1 MKRILITG
9 GAGDWAQSFKQNFAD
24 KFEIFTPSRQELDVT
39 NESSVIDYFEQQ
51 SKSFDVV
58 INNAGTIHPK
68 RILESDST
76 AWVNDINVNLVG
88 TFYVSKAAL
97 NSNANTQL
105 IHMSSTAGF
114 NAYKDW
120 SSYCASKAGVI
131 TLSKSLAADGFNSVC
146 LCPGAID
153 TKFRDKFDIANNN
166 VMTCEH
172 LSEFVLQVLNGDFD
186 SGDVLF
192 IRANEFVLNP

>member
-9 GAGDWAQSFKQNFAD
+9 GAGDWAQSFKVQHGEEFD
-24 KFEIFTPSRQELDVT
+24 IHTPGRNELDVT
-39 NESSVIDYFEQQ
+39 NETSVIAYFNGQ
-51 SKSFDVV
+51 SQPFDVV

-68 RILESDST
+68 RILESDSA
-76 AWVNDINVNLVG
+76 AWINDINVNLVG
-88 TFYVSKAAL
+88 TYHVSKAAL
-97 NSNANTQL
+97 QANKQTQL
-105 IHMSSTAGF
+105 LHMSSTAGF

-131 TLSKSLAADGFNSVC
+131 TLSKSLAADGFNSIC
-146 LCPGAID
+146 FCPGAID
-153 TKFRDKFDIANNN
+153 TKFRDKFDIANNK

-172 LSEFVLQVLNGDFD
+172 LTNYVLKALNGEYQ